1 MDGRYSF
8 EQMDKELDSGYIL
21 FFDYVRN
28 RYQVFKTAE
37 NCYTQILLTDHPKN
51 PLPKNSIITKKR
63 FMEMYPF
70 VEKIEYKALES
81 K

>member
-1 MDGRYSF
+1 MEEKYTF
-8 EQMDKELDSGYIL
+8 EQMDKELDEGYIF
-21 FFDYVRN
+21 FFDYIRD

-51 PLPKNSIITKKR
+51 PLPKKTIITKKTLMEIFP
-63 FMEMYPF
+63 FM
-70 VEKIEYKALES
+70 KKLEYKAMEI

>member
-1 MDGRYSF
+1 MDGKYSF
-8 EQMDKELDSGYIL
+8 EQMDRELDSGYIL

-37 NCYTQILLTDHPKN
+37 NCYMQVLLTDHAKN
-51 PLPKNSIITKKR
+51 PLPKNSIITKKTL
-63 FMEMYPF
+63 MEMYPF
-70 VEKIEYKALES
+70 MEKIEYKAFEG